1 MDAADAANPLTWAH
15 TDLAR
20 APQPTYAALRQAAP
34 VLRVDGVGVLVTTR
48 ATADEVLRN
57 PGVFSS
63 ALTTGHL
70 KSERPLIP
78 LEVDPPDH
86 RKYRKLLDP
95 IFAPRRM
102 EPLEPAIAALV
113 HRLID
118 EFDGANE
125 IDFVR
130 QFSVPL
136 PSQVFLTLFGLS
148 LGDLP
153 RLLEMKDG
161 IIRPHLVVG
170 EPLGHADVEAH
181 QTAAAQSI
189 YRYFDALIHGRGAD
203 RPEDLLSYLLDAV
216 VDEDRLSHSE
226 ILDICFLLLVAG
238 LDTVSASLDCFFVHL
253 AQHPDLRRRIVE
265 VPAVIPKVIEELLR
279 WETPVMVVP
288 RVATCATALAG
299 TEIQAGERVMVMLG
313 SANTDDGDL
322 TDANVV
328 CWHREVNRHLAFGGG
343 VHRCLGS
350 HLARAELRVA
360 LQAWHERHPD
370 YHIKPSVSLAFAN
383 GVRALETLPLI
394 LRRP

>member
-288 RVATCATALAG
+288 RWRPAPP
-299 TEIQAGERVMVMLG
+299 R
-313 SANTDDGDL
+313 SP
-322 TDANVV
+322 
-328 CWHREVNRHLAFGGG
+328 
-343 VHRCLGS
+343 
-350 HLARAELRVA
+350 ARRS
-360 LQAWHERHPD
+360 
-370 YHIKPSVSLAFAN
+370 K
-383 GVRALETLPLI
+383 RAKG
-394 LRRP
+394 